1 MVRLFVVALLVA
13 LLCGCAAQPAAEELL
28 RAPQLSPELSVVQRA
43 LNAYLGESAQL
54 KYPRGSETSSP
65 FLFSDLDGDGA
76 QEAVV
81 LYQSESKGLN
91 VHLAILE
98 KVNEEW
104 VVTQEVEGPSTDVES
119 ISQGNLQYGTTNE
132 LLVLYSAAAA
142 GAEDYLAVYSYV
154 DDTLKEKSVW
164 PCTGYL
170 LEDLTGAGKQDV
182 VMVREQNE
190 QLALTILTGTG
201 DKLHLIPDFQL
212 DKRFYSCEAIAYF
225 SKDKQHYI
233 IVDGL
238 DQSGYLISQLLCY
251 DPQNKQLSSY
261 LTADMQATVDLTAR
275 LKPGLLSTDI
285 NNDGIVEIPVV
296 EQEITTVNSARR
308 LSFVTWRDFT
318 RKSNSVVQFGILDM
332 EYGYFLRLPTAL
344 MGKIMVV
351 DGIFSNSWQVCSLD
365 GSRWYLNVT
374 TYGKEK
380 QLPSYLQQYQQLCMV
395 GQTRVMVQL
404 NQDYFKY
411 PDIIFDGVYLV

>member
-1 MVRLFVVALLVA
+1 MIKLLLSIVFIT
-13 LLCGCAAQPAAEELL
+13 LLCGCAAQPSAEELL

-54 KYPRGSETSSP
+54 KYPRGGETSSP

-91 VHLAILE
+91 VHLAVLE
-98 KVNEEW
+98 NNGEEW
-104 VVTQEVEGPSTDVES
+104 LVTQEVEGPSTDVES
-119 ISQGNLQYGTTNE
+119 ISQGNLQYGTGNE

-142 GAEDYLAVYSYV
+142 GAEDYLAVYSYA
-154 DDTLKEKSVW
+154 DATLKENSVW

-190 QLALTILTGTG
+190 QLSLTILTGTENE
-201 DKLHLIPDFQL
+201 LHLIPDLQL
-212 DKRFYSCEAIAYF
+212 DKRFSSCEAIAYF
-225 SKDKQHYI
+225 SKNGQHYI

-251 DPQNKQLSSY
+251 DAQNKQLSPYVTSDM
-261 LTADMQATVDLTAR
+261 LTTVDQTAR

-285 NNDGIVEIPVV
+285 NGDGIVEIPVV

-308 LSFVTWRDFT
+308 LSFITWRDFT
-318 RKSNSVVQFGILDM
+318 RKSNTVVQFGILDM
-332 EYGYFLRLPTAL
+332 EYGYFVRLPVAL

-351 DGIFSNSWQVCSLD
+351 DGSFSNSWQVCSLD
-365 GSRWYLNVT
+365 GGRWYLNVVA
-374 TYGKEK
+374 YAKEK
-380 QLPSYLQQYQQLCMV
+380 QLPNALQKYQQLCIV
-395 GQTRVMVQL
+395 GQTRVMAQL
-404 NQDYFKY
+404 NEAYFKY
-411 PDIIFDGVYLV
+411 ETIVFDEVYLL